1 MMGQYNRDISYRKA
15 KSRKAKSENINS
27 YFLTKYG
34 WHQYNNLHEYSKNKI
49 HCSCMDCSPK
59 TNNKGDRRCKKG
71 NYAPSK
77 NWKINDKRKLNSLS
91 DSKIEFFSEEELC
104 QN

>member
-15 KSRKAKSENINS
+15 KSRKAKSENIC
-27 YFLTKYG
+27 G
-34 WHQYNNLHEYSKNKI
+34 WRLYHNLHEYSKNKI
-49 HCSCMDCSPK
+49 HCSCCDCSPK
-59 TNNKGDRRCKKG
+59 TNNKGDRRHKKG

-91 DSKIEFFSEEELC
+91 YDKIEFFSEEEIC